1 MMNNINIPLV
11 SICIPTNNRPD
22 IIRETILSIIEEN
35 VGNDLLNICI
45 TDNSPTNETKELIE
59 KEFKDVTYIKYKK
72 THCEGFLNSVEALKF
87 GNGRFLKLHNDYSKF
102 KKGQLIKFIDRIKKN
117 KNEKPLI
124 FFSFGALN
132 KNKKVEIFD
141 TFDNFLYNIHYY
153 STWSSAFGIWKNDF
167 IKLYNENIKID
178 YMFPHTSFLFNLTYK
193 KKYIVDDT
201 KYIENIP
208 LKKKGGYN
216 LTNNFVRLYLS
227 MVKELLDMK
236 CISFRTYNKIEK
248 GIIKFVAFWWNQVLF
263 NNEVFYFTFDNTEK
277 IIREV
282 CGNKSVRMYIYWK
295 NIYYIKFSIKRLKKK
310 CKSVF
315 KVFDYSKNS

>member
-59 KEFKDVTYIKYKK
+59 KEFKDVTYLKYKK

-132 KNKKVEIFD
+132 KNK
-141 TFDNFLYNIHYY
+141 
-153 STWSSAFGIWKNDF
+153 
-167 IKLYNENIKID
+167 
-178 YMFPHTSFLFNLTYK
+178 
-193 KKYIVDDT
+193 
-201 KYIENIP
+201 
-208 LKKKGGYN
+208 
-216 LTNNFVRLYLS
+216 R
-227 MVKELLDMK
+227 
-236 CISFRTYNKIEK
+236 
-248 GIIKFVAFWWNQVLF
+248 
-263 NNEVFYFTFDNTEK
+263 
-277 IIREV
+277 
-282 CGNKSVRMYIYWK
+282 
-295 NIYYIKFSIKRLKKK
+295 
-310 CKSVF
+310 
-315 KVFDYSKNS
+315 